1 MRYQLL
7 ALDLDGT
14 VVERDLQ
21 IPPGTRE
28 ALHEFQARGGRVTL
42 ATGRT
47 LRTTV
52 PFADELGVDGPLI
65 CYQGALVQDHR
76 TGTVLLHEPVPPDLA
91 AEAVEQL
98 LSANV
103 YVHAYIG
110 DELYVPWEGKEVA
123 TYQTFSP
130 MKLQVHVVDDLAAI
144 VRERPPTKLL
154 FIDDPQH
161 VPPRLHGL
169 RTHFS
174 NRLQIVQSHAI
185 FGELTAPGVTKGR
198 ALAYLAEQL
207 GVPQQAVAA
216 AGDQFNDV
224 EMVAWAG
231 FGMAVRTG
239 PPELRG
245 VAQVTIEGP
254 AQAGLATAIRQYLLD
269 AGV

>member
-14 VVERDLQ
+14 VVERDLR
-21 IPPGTRE
+21 IPPGTLE

-47 LRTTV
+47 IRTTI

-65 CYQGALVQDHR
+65 CYQGALVKDHR
-76 TGTVLLHEPVPPDLA
+76 TGKVLMHQPVPPDLA
-91 AEAVEQL
+91 AEAVERL
-98 LSANV
+98 IGAGV
-103 YVHAYIG
+103 YVHAYID
-110 DELYVPWEGKEVA
+110 DELFVPWLGKEVDL
-123 TYQTFSP
+123 YQTFSP
-130 MKLQVHVVDDLAAI
+130 MKLPVHVADDLATV
-144 VRERPPTKLL
+144 VREQPPTKLL
-154 FIDDPQH
+154 FIDDPEH
-161 VPPRLHGL
+161 VPPRLDGL

-207 GVPQQAVAA
+207 GIAQSAVAA

-231 FGMAVRTG
+231 LGMAVRTG

-245 VAQVTIEGP
+245 VAQVVIDGP
-254 AQAGLATAIRQYLLD
+254 QESGLAQAIERYLLAT
-269 AGV
+269 